1 MRSKQTYLFITVF
14 FSGMTT
20 LAVEFA
26 ASRLLGN
33 VFGTS
38 NIVWACIIGLILI
51 YLTLGY
57 WLGGKCADRSPSEKT
72 FYKIL
77 VWAGFTVGLV
87 PLLARPVLRLS
98 ADAFDQLHMP
108 ILFGS
113 FTAVLVLFIIPITLL
128 GTTSPF
134 ALKLALKDTRTA
146 GGVAGTISAIST
158 LGSFIGTFLSV
169 LVLIPLVGTYWT
181 FLIFSG
187 IMLMIALIGLW
198 QQMGW
203 RGTALYLWMPIVIIL
218 LSYFGMRGT
227 DKVTEGLI
235 YETESAYNYIQV
247 LQSGEYRFLRLN
259 EGQGIHSIYHPQKLN
274 YYGPWSQVLVA
285 PYFNK
290 TPHLCSEVE
299 RIAMVG
305 LAAGTTARQAATVYP
320 NVPIDGFEIDP
331 EIIKIGYEYFG
342 MRLPM
347 LNAIAED
354 GRWGLD
360 HSDYEY
366 DIISIDAY
374 KAPYIPSHMVTV
386 EFFNIVRQHLSERGV
401 MVINV
406 GRSPND
412 RDLVNALG
420 TTIGQVFPA
429 VFVTDIPES
438 FNSVIFAAVSS
449 EASWHDFNQNLE
461 MLIHGGTPS
470 LLVEAMQLTV
480 IGRAAKPEVTQV
492 FSDDRAPIEWIT
504 NRIVLDFIFS
514 DEVESL
520 E

>member
-1 MRSKQTYLFITVF
+1 MRSKQTYLFVTVF

-98 ADAFDQLHMP
+98 ADAFDQLQMP
-108 ILFGS
+108 VLFGS
-113 FTAVLVLFIIPITLL
+113 FTAVLVLFIIPVTLL

-134 ALKLALKDTRTA
+134 ALKLALKDTQTA

-198 QQMGW
+198 RQVGW
-203 RGTALYLWMPIVIIL
+203 RGIAPYSWMPIVIIL

-259 EGQGIHSIYHPQKLN
+259 EGQGMHSIYHPQKLN

-285 PYFNK
+285 PYFN
-290 TPHLCSEVE
+290 TAPHPRSEVE

-305 LAAGTTARQAATVYP
+305 LSAGTTARQAATVYP

-342 MRLPM
+342 MRLPS

-354 GRWGLD
+354 GRWGLA

-374 KAPYIPSHMVTV
+374 KPPYIPWHMTTV
-386 EFFNIVRQHLSERGV
+386 EFFNIVRQHLSEQGV

-406 GRSPND
+406 GRGPND

-420 TTIGQVFPA
+420 TTIGQVFHA
-429 VFVTDIPES
+429 VFVMDIPES
-438 FNSVIFAAVSS
+438 FNSVIFASAAS
-449 EASWHDFNQNLE
+449 EASWQDFNQNLE
-461 MLIHGGTPS
+461 ILMHEDTPS
-470 LLVEAMQLTV
+470 LLVEAMHLT
-480 IGRAAKPEVTQV
+480 ITGRAVELEVAQV
-492 FSDDRAPIEWIT
+492 FTDDLAPIEWIT
-504 NRIVLDFIFS
+504 NRIVLDFVFS